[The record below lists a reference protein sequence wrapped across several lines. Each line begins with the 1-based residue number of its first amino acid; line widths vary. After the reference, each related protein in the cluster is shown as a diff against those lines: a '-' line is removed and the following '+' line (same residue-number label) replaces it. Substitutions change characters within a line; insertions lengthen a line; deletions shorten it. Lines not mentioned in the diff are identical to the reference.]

1 MIVISM
7 KKTLVV
13 STSLFKNTVQWC
25 IQNPFKHP
33 RWALFYS
40 EPFKRQPHKMAKHTQ
55 TIREFNPFHV
65 TSFYL
70 YPLKTPEK
78 HINICFLMF

>member
-1 MIVISM
+1 
-7 KKTLVV
+7 
-13 STSLFKNTVQWC
+13 
-25 IQNPFKHP
+25 
-33 RWALFYS
+33 
-40 EPFKRQPHKMAKHTQ
+40 MAKHTQ

-78 HINICFLMF
+78 RINMFSDVLVGKE